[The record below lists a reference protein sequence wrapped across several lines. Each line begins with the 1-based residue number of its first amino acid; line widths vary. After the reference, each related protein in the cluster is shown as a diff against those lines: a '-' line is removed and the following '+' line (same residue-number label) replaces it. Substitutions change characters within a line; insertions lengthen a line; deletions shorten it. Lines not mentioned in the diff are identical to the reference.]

1 MRDFTS
7 TQIILALVW
16 AARWT
21 VLLSLAA
28 FIGGGLAGLAFT
40 LMRISPLKFVKVL
53 GRLYIEVVQ
62 GIPLLIQFLLVFF
75 GLRVLGLQISPWMAA
90 TIALTT
96 FTSAFLAD
104 IWRGSIQAIPKEQWD
119 ASSALSLTYFQQLG
133 LIILP
138 QAIRTSIPSTVGFLV
153 QVIKGTSLASAI
165 GFVELARSATNITN
179 VTFDPFFV
187 YLITAIIYFLLCFPI
202 SILSRRLEKK
212 LSYD

>member
-1 MRDFTS
+1 MRDFTA
-7 TQIILALVW
+7 TQIILALLW

-21 VLLSLAA
+21 VLLSLVA
-28 FIGGGLAGLAFT
+28 FIFGGITGLVLTFI
-40 LMRISPLKFVKVL
+40 RISPLKPIRVL
-53 GRLYIEVVQ
+53 GRVYVEVIQ

-75 GLRVLGLQISPWMAA
+75 GMRILGLQVSLWIAA
-90 TIALTT
+90 AVALTT

-119 ASSALSLTYFQQLG
+119 ASTALSFNYFQKLG

-138 QAIRTSIPSTVGFLV
+138 QAIRTSIPPTVGFLV

-165 GFVELARSATNITN
+165 GFVELAQSATNISN

-187 YLITAIIYFLLCFPI
+187 YLVAAAIYFLLCFPI
-202 SILSRRLEKK
+202 SLLSRRLEKRMMY
-212 LSYD
+212 S